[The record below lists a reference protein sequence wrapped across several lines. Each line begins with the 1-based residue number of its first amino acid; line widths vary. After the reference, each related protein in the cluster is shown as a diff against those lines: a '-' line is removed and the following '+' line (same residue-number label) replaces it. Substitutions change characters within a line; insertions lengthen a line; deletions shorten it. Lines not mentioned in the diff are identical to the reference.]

1 MKKIIANLFL
11 ILIFIFGIL
20 ILTLSSIGIK
30 TNKFNKLIISEVSQN
45 KNINLELDEIKFK
58 IDLKKFNLF
67 LETQNPKINYKNI
80 FVPIQSIKIY
90 IDFLSLVNSS
100 LKIEKTNIT
109 LKELDID
116 ELNKLSIVIKPS
128 NFKNLLN
135 NKIKEGKLISEI
147 DVFFTEQGTL
157 KNFIAKGTVKNLK
170 AEILNNIYISKVN
183 LSFFADKND
192 ILIQNFF
199 GNIEGIKVSDGDI
212 KLNLENGIKLNS
224 NFVTKIN
231 LDEQLSNKYL
241 KFLKKYN
248 LNFKIKN
255 LNANLNNYLF
265 INLDNTYKVKDYN
278 YNFSGNLKESRLE
291 FPDPI
296 KNNYFSDEIKK
307 VYFSESPIKMEF
319 KQKDI
324 SLNYNGKYSFN
335 NIDFLKMNLNSN
347 YKNKITNLKLDLD
360 YANSFEL
367 DFINYKKNINSI
379 SNFFLDLTK
388 KKNDIKIKK
397 LDYKEKNNFIK
408 IVDLKL
414 NKSKILSFKKIEI
427 KTPNN
432 DFVIFNDKKISIKG
446 NNFDATQFVKLLSK
460 QSNGNEFEK
469 ISGEIEIDF
478 KDIKVPFSEKIKNFK
493 LLGEIN
499 KGRFIKISSKGDYG
513 NDNYLDISMKKDKN
527 SSKKFLEI
535 YSDLSRPLLTEYSF
549 FKGLSGGKLLFT
561 SIIDE
566 RNSSS
571 KLVIEDFK
579 VVNAPGVIKLLSL
592 ADLGGLADL
601 AEGEGL
607 SFDVL
612 EISMEKDKNF
622 LKINE
627 ILALGPSMSVIAEGY
642 QDGNGLTSLRGTL
655 VPAKTLNKIISK
667 IPIIGNIVIPKEVGE
682 GLFGISFKMK
692 GPKDKIKTTINPL
705 RTITP
710 RFIQKII
717 DRNKATK

>member
-212 KLNLENGIKLNS
+212 KLNLDNGIKLNS

-347 YKNKITNLKLDLD
+347 YKNEITNIKLDLD

>member
-347 YKNKITNLKLDLD
+347 YKNEITNLKLDLD

-414 NKSKILSFKKIEI
+414 NKNKILSFKKIEI

-692 GPKDKIKTTINPL
+692 GLKDKIKTTINPL

>member
-90 IDFLSLVNSS
+90 IDFLSLVNLS

-212 KLNLENGIKLNS
+212 KLNLDNGIKLNS

-324 SLNYNGKYSFN
+324 S
-335 NIDFLKMNLNSN
+335 
-347 YKNKITNLKLDLD
+347 
-360 YANSFEL
+360 
-367 DFINYKKNINSI
+367 
-379 SNFFLDLTK
+379 
-388 KKNDIKIKK
+388 
-397 LDYKEKNNFIK
+397 
-408 IVDLKL
+408 
-414 NKSKILSFKKIEI
+414 
-427 KTPNN
+427 
-432 DFVIFNDKKISIKG
+432 
-446 NNFDATQFVKLLSK
+446 
-460 QSNGNEFEK
+460 
-469 ISGEIEIDF
+469 
-478 KDIKVPFSEKIKNFK
+478 
-493 LLGEIN
+493 
-499 KGRFIKISSKGDYG
+499 
-513 NDNYLDISMKKDKN
+513 
-527 SSKKFLEI
+527 
-535 YSDLSRPLLTEYSF
+535 
-549 FKGLSGGKLLFT
+549 
-561 SIIDE
+561 
-566 RNSSS
+566 
-571 KLVIEDFK
+571 
-579 VVNAPGVIKLLSL
+579 
-592 ADLGGLADL
+592 
-601 AEGEGL
+601 
-607 SFDVL
+607 
-612 EISMEKDKNF
+612 
-622 LKINE
+622 
-627 ILALGPSMSVIAEGY
+627 
-642 QDGNGLTSLRGTL
+642 
-655 VPAKTLNKIISK
+655 
-667 IPIIGNIVIPKEVGE
+667 
-682 GLFGISFKMK
+682 
-692 GPKDKIKTTINPL
+692 
-705 RTITP
+705 
-710 RFIQKII
+710 
-717 DRNKATK
+717 

>member
-1 MKKIIANLFL
+1 
-11 ILIFIFGIL
+11 
-20 ILTLSSIGIK
+20 
-30 TNKFNKLIISEVSQN
+30 
-45 KNINLELDEIKFK
+45 
-58 IDLKKFNLF
+58 
-67 LETQNPKINYKNI
+67 
-80 FVPIQSIKIY
+80 
-90 IDFLSLVNSS
+90 
-100 LKIEKTNIT
+100 
-109 LKELDID
+109 
-116 ELNKLSIVIKPS
+116 
-128 NFKNLLN
+128 
-135 NKIKEGKLISEI
+135 
-147 DVFFTEQGTL
+147 
-157 KNFIAKGTVKNLK
+157 
-170 AEILNNIYISKVN
+170 
-183 LSFFADKND
+183 
-192 ILIQNFF
+192 
-199 GNIEGIKVSDGDI
+199 
-212 KLNLENGIKLNS
+212 
-224 NFVTKIN
+224 
-231 LDEQLSNKYL
+231 
-241 KFLKKYN
+241 
-248 LNFKIKN
+248 
-255 LNANLNNYLF
+255 
-265 INLDNTYKVKDYN
+265 
-278 YNFSGNLKESRLE
+278 
-291 FPDPI
+291 
-296 KNNYFSDEIKK
+296 
-307 VYFSESPIKMEF
+307 
-319 KQKDI
+319 
-324 SLNYNGKYSFN
+324 
-335 NIDFLKMNLNSN
+335 MNLNSN
-347 YKNKITNLKLDLD
+347 YKNEITNIKLDLD

>member
-347 YKNKITNLKLDLD
+347 YKNEITNLKLDLD

>member
-212 KLNLENGIKLNS
+212 KLNLDNGIKLNS

-335 NIDFLKMNLNSN
+335 NIDFLKMNLNSS
-347 YKNKITNLKLDLD
+347 YKNEITNIKLDLD

-717 DRNKATK
+717 DRNKAIK